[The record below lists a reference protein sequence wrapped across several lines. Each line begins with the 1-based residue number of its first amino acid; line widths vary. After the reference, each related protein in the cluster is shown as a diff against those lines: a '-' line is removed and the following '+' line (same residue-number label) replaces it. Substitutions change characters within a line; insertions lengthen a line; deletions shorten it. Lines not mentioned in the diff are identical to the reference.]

1 MSRTVIFVYNAKS
14 DVWSKSLDLAHKM
27 LSPSTY
33 NCDLCALTH
42 GNFSEKKIW
51 KNFKENSDVGFVF
64 IYKDAF
70 VKKYSNLDKYVF
82 PIILEL
88 QDDNDPIILFD
99 AQKLASIGS
108 IEEFIKK
115 LKKEI
120 LTKKF

>member
-1 MSRTVIFVYNAKS
+1 M
-14 DVWSKSLDLAHKM
+14 WSKSLDLAHKM